1 MSDTITITGLVATTP
16 RHIVTS
22 EGLAISSFRLASTQ
36 RRYDTTA
43 EKWIDGDTNWYTV
56 TCFRH
61 LATHVAESVNKA
73 ERVVVVG
80 KLRIREWET
89 EERRGMSIEV
99 EADALGHDLT
109 WGTAVFTSTPRSAI
123 ATEAGSQPVE
133 EGDRAVTGA
142 PLA

>member
-36 RRYDTTA
+36 RRYDTAA

-73 ERVVVVG
+73 DRAIVVG
-80 KLRIREWET
+80 KLRIRKWET
-89 EERRGMSIEV
+89 EERVGMSIEV
-99 EADALGHDLT
+99 EADAIGQDLT
-109 WGTAVFTSTPRSAI
+109 WGSGVFTRTPSGTSS
-123 ATEAGSQPVE
+123 TEAEPPAV
-133 EGDRAVTGA
+133 EGDRATANEVQA
-142 PLA
+142 